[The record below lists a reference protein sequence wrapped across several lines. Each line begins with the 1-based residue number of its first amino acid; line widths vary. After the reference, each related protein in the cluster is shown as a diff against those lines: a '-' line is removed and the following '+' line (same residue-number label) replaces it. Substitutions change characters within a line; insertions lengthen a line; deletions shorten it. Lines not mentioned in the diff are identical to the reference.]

1 MKNQRICI
9 IGDGLTG
16 LTTALVLKN
25 LNVDIDLYFSKNMV
39 KKEDKRVTAISVS
52 NYNFFKKDLIKL
64 NKNIFWPCKKI
75 NLFYGREEKIFNFFN
90 FEKKN
95 SLSMYI
101 FENKKFKSYAMK
113 SLKKSKVNIIN
124 KSINKI
130 NYEKSYI
137 QVNKKNHFYDLVI
150 LCTGSDSIFY
160 DDFKDSRSIQKDYNE
175 IAISGH
181 IKHTTNLINPRQYF
195 LKEGPLA
202 LLPFNKNTASFVWS
216 LDKIFYLRNKKN
228 LKKLLN
234 NQLIKVLSKKNNFKV
249 SAIKSFPLKL
259 NLKTKY
265 YKKNFLILGDGL
277 HKVHPLAGQ
286 GFNLVIRDIIKI
298 YELIKINLYL
308 GLQIKNSS
316 ILKDFS
322 IARKP
327 ENTLMSIGIDM
338 THNFFK
344 ANKFLDPFKKQILK
358 NILKIKNL
366 EKISKIISDKGIQL

>member
-25 LNVDIDLYFSKNMV
+25 LNADIDLYISKDKV
-39 KKEDKRVTAISVS
+39 KSEDKRVTAVSVS
-52 NYNFFKKDLIKL
+52 NYNFFKKNFIKL
-64 NKNIFWPCKKI
+64 NKKIFWPCKKI
-75 NLFYGREEKIFNFFN
+75 NLFYGREKKIFNFFN

-95 SLSMYI
+95 SLFMYI

-113 SLKKSKVNIIN
+113 NLKKSKVKIIN
-124 KSINKI
+124 KFINKI
-130 NYEKSYI
+130 NYEKSYV
-137 QVNKKNHFYDLVI
+137 QVNQKFFFYDLVI
-150 LCTGSDSIFY
+150 LCTGSESAFY
-160 DDFKDSRSIQKDYNE
+160 DDFESFRSIKKDYNE

-181 IKHTTNLINPRQYF
+181 IKHFTNLINPRQYF

-202 LLPFNKNTASFVWS
+202 ILPFNKNTVSFVWS
-216 LDKIFYLRNKKN
+216 LDKKFYLKNKKN
-228 LKKLLN
+228 LKKLIN
-234 NQLIKVLSKKNNFKV
+234 NQLIKVFSKKNKFKI
-249 SAIKSFPLKL
+249 SPIKSFPLKL

-265 YKKNFLILGDGL
+265 YKKNFLILGEGL

-286 GFNLVIRDIIKI
+286 GFNLVMRDIIKI
-298 YELIKINLYL
+298 YELIKEKLNL

-316 ILKDFS
+316 ILEDFS

-327 ENTLMSIGIDM
+327 ENTLLSIGIDM

-344 ANKFLDPFKKQILK
+344 ANKFLDTFKKPILK
-358 NILKIKNL
+358 NISKIKNL
-366 EKISKIISDKGIQL
+366 EKISKIISDKGLQL